1 MLNTRTEQTL
11 TFKNKQKTNN
21 KGGEQTISPSP
32 LGNTGGALK
41 TFLPIGVIYS
51 FWSKFGMNDQIQPN
65 LSSDVQIILSSKPSV
80 VIIFDSSSTK
90 SIGNAKPFTA
100 AGEIFGFYAGNDQ
113 ERAQTYLL
121 SGDFLHISPLTLG
134 PN

>member
-41 TFLPIGVIYS
+41 TFLFGS

-100 AGEIFGFYAGNDQ
+100 AGESFGFYAANNQ
-113 ERAQTYLL
+113 KRAKNSVSNRKQ
-121 SGDFLHISPLTLG
+121 
-134 PN
+134 